1 MGSYLVMPKYFFR
14 GNGFV
19 EFTLVLVK
27 FTLYTY
33 SSFRGHDH

>member
-19 EFTLVLVK
+19 EFTL
-27 FTLYTY
+27 YTY